1 MSNNPQYNWQNKG
14 ARAQIAEAR
23 TKEMAERY
31 RQEISSCVAKT
42 QTYRGQIISA
52 PSQEPAASYTEL
64 LVPLDS
70 VSAAYQERNGKTAIL
85 NFASY
90 KHPGGGFLVG
100 SRAQEECLCH
110 ESFLYNVLSQQQKY
124 YAQNNK
130 TLNRALY
137 TNAALYTPDVM
148 FEHNGE
154 AAPFDVLTCAS
165 PDFGTAAQYY
175 HVSKEENSAALRSR
189 IRFVLDILNE
199 QHVNTAILGA
209 FGCGVFCQDG
219 TEVAKLFQAEA
230 ARTAWRESV
239 KLVYAVIDSA
249 RGGNYQKFGEVFG
262 KAQ

>member
-1 MSNNPQYNWQNKG
+1 MSNNRNYHWQGKG
-14 ARAQIAEAR
+14 TRAQIAEAR

-31 RQEISSCVAKT
+31 RQEISTCVART
-42 QTYRGQIISA
+42 QVYRGQVPSA
-52 PSQEPAASYTEL
+52 AFQEPPAGYTEL

-70 VSAAYQERNGKTAIL
+70 VSAAYQERHGKTAIL

-90 KHPGGGFLVG
+90 RHPGGGFLAG

-110 ESFLYNVLSQQQKY
+110 ESFLYNVLSQYQDY
-124 YAQNNK
+124 YAENSK

-137 TNAALYTPDVM
+137 TNAALYTPEVV

-154 AAPFDVLTCAS
+154 AMPFDVLTCAS
-165 PDFGTAAQYY
+165 PNFGVAERNYDVTRA
-175 HVSKEENSAALRSR
+175 ENSAALRSR

-199 QHVNTAILGA
+199 QAVNTAILGA

-219 TEVAKLFQAEA
+219 TEVAKLFQEEA
-230 ARTAWRESV
+230 ACTVWRVPV

-249 RGGNYQKFGEVFG
+249 RGGNYQKFAEVL
-262 KAQ
+262 QSN